1 MSKKINLYN
10 EEVYEIIDF
19 LEEQEKTEL
28 LNFIQRHTE
37 SD

>member
-10 EEVYEIIDF
+10 EEVYEINNF
-19 LEEQEKTEL
+19 LDEKEKLNL

>member
-10 EEVYEIIDF
+10 EEVYEINNF
-19 LEEQEKTEL
+19 LNEKEKLNL
-28 LNFIQRHTE
+28 LNFIQGHTE